1 MFAKLA
7 IEIEKINYPCDFYI
21 GNEVVAKI
29 NNSSG
34 LIEVINIMLRKGARK
49 EDMKIQEYED
59 VEFEEI
65 KST

>member
-21 GNEVVAKI
+21 GNEVVVKI